1 MRWNRPYLANEDNP
15 VSLPWLRDSWRQLVS
30 EHGSG
35 KLSHAHC
42 VPWQP
47 DLGAEAFIREWL
59 KLLLCTQPQ
68 QRACGTCKSCL
79 LHKAGNHPDYYEV
92 ASIDG
97 KGISVDQI
105 RELTGKLQQTPN
117 QAGAKVVWLR
127 DAERMSVTAA
137 NALLKTLEEPT
148 QSTYFV
154 VSPERTNRLLP
165 TLRSRMQLH
174 LFNVPSEEAVEQWLA
189 QQLKRVLSGAE
200 QDLCRRYHQRPLALL
215 EWFKHERLPVDEL
228 QQLSAAVL
236 GDSAWPNLDK
246 SNWREWLLATEQL
259 FAEFIRLH
267 QQLGREHLLLVN
279 EQERLQRWLTEK
291 NYQVT
296 DLNQWLK
303 SCYAVRRKLAEQSG
317 LNGPLL
323 LQELWTRLH

>member
-1 MRWNRPYLANEDNP
+1 M
-15 VSLPWLRDSWRQLVS
+15 SLPWLRENWQQLVN

-47 DLGAEAFIREWL
+47 DIGAEAFIKEWL
-59 KLLLCTQPQ
+59 KLLLCSQAKL
-68 QRACGTCKSCL
+68 RACGKCKSCL

-92 ASIDG
+92 ASRDG

-127 DAERMSVTAA
+127 DAERMSITAA

-154 VSPERTNRLLP
+154 VSPERTERLLP
-165 TLRSRMQLH
+165 TLRSRMQLQR
-174 LFNVPSEEAVEQWLA
+174 FNIPSEATVEQWLG
-189 QQLKRVLSGAE
+189 QQLQRMLTADE
-200 QDLCRRYHQRPLALL
+200 QQLCKRYHQRPLVLL
-215 EWFKHERLPVDEL
+215 EWLKTERVPPDYL
-228 QQLSAAVL
+228 QQLAAALL
-236 GDSAWPNLDK
+236 GDAGWPAPDK
-246 SNWREWLLATEQL
+246 SNWRDWLLTTEQL
-259 FAEFIRLH
+259 LGEFMRLK
-267 QQLGREHLLLVN
+267 QGLSSEHLQLVS
-279 EQERLQRWLTEK
+279 QQGQLSRWLTEK

-296 DLNQWLK
+296 ELNDWLK
-303 SCYAVRRKLAEQSG
+303 SCYGIRRKIAEQSG

>member
-1 MRWNRPYLANEDNP
+1 M
-15 VSLPWLRDSWRQLVS
+15 SLPWLRENWLQLVS

-68 QRACGTCKSCL
+68 RKACGVCKGCL

-92 ASIDG
+92 GSIDG

-117 QAGAKVVWLR
+117 QAGVKVVWLR

-148 QSTYFV
+148 QATYFV
-154 VSPERTNRLLP
+154 VSPERTSRLLP

-174 LFNVPSEEAVEQWLA
+174 RFNVPSEQQVEQWLA
-189 QQLKRVLSGAE
+189 QQLKRVLSAKE
-200 QDLCRRYHQRPLALL
+200 HELCKRYHQRPLALL
-215 EWFKHERLPVDEL
+215 GWLQSDNAPVDQL
-228 QQLSAAVL
+228 QQLSAALL
-236 GDSAWPNLDK
+236 GDATWPAVDK
-246 SNWREWLLATEQL
+246 ASCQGWLSATEQL
-259 FAEFIRLH
+259 LGELVRV
-267 QQLGREHLLLVN
+267 QQNLGSDHLQLAG
-279 EQERLQRWLTEK
+279 EQLRLQRWLTEK
-291 NYQVT
+291 NYKVT
-296 DLNQWLK
+296 DLNHWLK
-303 SCYAVRRKLAEQSG
+303 SCYGMRRKLAEQSG

-323 LQELWTRLH
+323 LQEIWMRLH